1 MAKARDELGVPDVSS
16 HSFRKAVATLIDDA
30 GRSARIGAD
39 HLGHAKVSMT
49 QDRYPRTGP
58 PPGRRPA
65 GASRQG
71 RRVRIKRRL
80 SADLAF
86 QPDRKPAPTAPTATL
101 QAAAPRHAPGSE
113 LPPSPPGFRETHT
126 LGQTN
131 DALISLFGADL
142 TITNA

>member
-1 MAKARDELGVPDVSS
+1 MAKARDELGVPNVSS

-39 HLGHAKVSMT
+39 HLGHVKMSMT

-80 SADLAF
+80 SAVLAF
-86 QPDRKPAPTAPTATL
+86 SAGPKTGSDRC
-101 QAAAPRHAPGSE
+101 PRHDSNVRPRDSQG
-113 LPPSPPGFRETHT
+113 
-126 LGQTN
+126 
-131 DALISLFGADL
+131 
-142 TITNA
+142 

>member
-39 HLGHAKVSMT
+39 HLGHVKMSMT

-86 QPDRKPAPTAPTATL
+86 QPDRKPAPTAPTATPWGL
-101 QAAAPRHAPGSE
+101 LRPVNGNTSWVDAPAASLCTR
-113 LPPSPPGFRETHT
+113 LPQSTP
-126 LGQTN
+126 
-131 DALISLFGADL
+131 
-142 TITNA
+142 